1 MRLKRYKA
9 LLRSRA
15 GDFIT
20 YNYKEIAKLEELER
34 REKEEFE
41 RLERER
47 LESKKKICEVESAR
61 AATGV
66 SRSTGV
72 ANT

>member
-1 MRLKRYKA
+1 MAKVMRLERYEA

-15 GDFIT
+15 GDFIARD
-20 YNYKEIAKLEELER
+20 YKEIAELEELER

-47 LESKKKICEVESAR
+47 LESKQKERKVESAC
-61 AATGV
+61 AAVGV
-66 SRSTGV
+66 S
-72 ANT
+72 